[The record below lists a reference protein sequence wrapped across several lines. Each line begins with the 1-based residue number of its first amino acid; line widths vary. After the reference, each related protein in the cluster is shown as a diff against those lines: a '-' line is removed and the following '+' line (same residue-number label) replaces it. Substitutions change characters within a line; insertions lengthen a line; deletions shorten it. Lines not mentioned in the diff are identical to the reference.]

1 MRIPAVLL
9 VLCLSLCDCSPVRPA
24 PESSLPSP
32 SRAPT
37 YSVTVLATIGD
48 ERLPGVTVTAFPV
61 GARPVG
67 NGPEAAM
74 TNIDG
79 LAVLVL
85 PAGHWCLAAA
95 ITGFV
100 PIEIG
105 VVISP
110 DTPSRFIHFPL
121 SIRPIGGDDF
131 FILERVVQP
140 PSPEPVFAPTPSPQ
154 ANAAHLRWRGL
165 TRRAADSRRFAPLA
179 ADAHG
184 YAAQQAHS
192 VASDALPT

>member
-1 MRIPAVLL
+1 MRIPALLL
-9 VLCLSLCDCSPVRPA
+9 VLCLSLCDCSPLRPA

-37 YSVTVLATIGD
+37 YSVTVLATIGE

-67 NGPEAAM
+67 NGPETAI

-79 LAVLVL
+79 LAVLAL
-85 PAGHWCLAAA
+85 PAGHWCLAAT
-95 ITGFV
+95 ISGFV

-105 VVISP
+105 AVISP
-110 DTPSRFIHFPL
+110 DTPSRFVHFPL
-121 SIRPIGGDDF
+121 AIRPIGGDDF

-140 PSPEPVFAPTPSPQ
+140 PSPEPAFAPTASPQ
-154 ANAAHLRWRGL
+154 ASAAHLPWRGL
-165 TRRAADSRRFAPLA
+165 TRRAVDSHSFAVLVT
-179 ADAHG
+179 DAHG
-184 YAAQQAHS
+184 
-192 VASDALPT
+192 